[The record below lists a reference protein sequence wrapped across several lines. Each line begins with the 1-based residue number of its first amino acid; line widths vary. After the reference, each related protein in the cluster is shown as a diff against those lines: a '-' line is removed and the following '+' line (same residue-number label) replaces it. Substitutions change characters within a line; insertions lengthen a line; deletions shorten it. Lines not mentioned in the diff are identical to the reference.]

1 MRLAFVGLGKMGRSI
16 LKGALERGFLRPE
29 EVGVLGRTPERSRE
43 LAEPFGVRPLTRADL
58 GMAERVLIA
67 VQPRDFPALAPE
79 IAHHRLGYISIMAGI
94 STSVLA
100 RRLDNRR
107 VVRAMPNLAVAIG
120 ESSTALTALKEARE
134 AEDLAFA
141 RALFATVGDVY
152 EIPEHLFDAFT
163 GMSASAPAY
172 LAVVAEALADAGV
185 KMGMPRALAL
195 RLAADALA
203 ATGELLKGRHPA
215 QVKDEVASPG
225 GTTIHG
231 LHALGPGRCGRPFTR
246 RWRRPP
252 RGGTS
257 SASRSEATPCGLAPA
272 WGPRQKAW
280 VGILGGRRANKAG
293 KKGMG
298 VVARLL
304 GLGLLLGLAWA
315 QILPSEGGGL
325 YVYSDGTVQ
334 AARAVEGG
342 YRLAYRRDGK
352 VFREDRLRFGAE
364 GIYLEGSRSPRG
376 SSPSPRPCSSTRRGL
391 SRALFGRGTP
401 ASRSSGWPWRS
412 GWRGWRGLGCPRGAS
427 TPTACGWP
435 SPRSGAGP
443 T

>member
-79 IAHHRLGYISIMAGI
+79 IAHPRLGYTSLMAGAPTATLARRLDTRLGYISIMAGI

-107 VVRAMPNLAVAIG
+107 VVRAMPNLAVVIG

-231 LHALGPGRCGRPFTR
+231 LHAL
-246 RWRRPP
+246 
-252 RGGTS
+252 
-257 SASRSEATPCGLAPA
+257 E
-272 WGPRQKAW
+272 
-280 VGILGGRRANKAG
+280 
-293 KKGMG
+293 
-298 VVARLL
+298 
-304 GLGLLLGLAWA
+304 
-315 QILPSEGGGL
+315 
-325 YVYSDGTVQ
+325 
-334 AARAVEGG
+334 ARAVRAAFYE
-342 YRLAYRRDGK
+342 A
-352 VFREDRLRFGAE
+352 VEAA
-364 GIYLEGSRSPRG
+364 
-376 SSPSPRPCSSTRRGL
+376 TRRGHE
-391 SRALFGRGTP
+391 
-401 ASRSSGWPWRS
+401 
-412 GWRGWRGLGCPRGAS
+412 LGES
-427 TPTACGWP
+427 E
-435 SPRSGAGP
+435 
-443 T
+443 

>member
-1 MRLAFVGLGKMGRSI
+1 MKRR
-16 LKGALERGFLRPE
+16 EFLRRLG
-29 EVGVLGRTPERSRE
+29 VGSLAAMGFSRFALAQARPVKLAALLPLTGPFAFAGNAGREGFVDGVDYVNEVLGGIAGRKLELIVEDTGYDVAKGTAAFNRVLSRE
-43 LAEPFGVRPLTRADL
+43 RPDELLFVYGDSTGL
-58 GMAERVLIA
+58 SK
-67 VQPRDFPALAPE
+67 ALAPE

-231 LHALGPGRCGRPFTR
+231 LHAL
-246 RWRRPP
+246 
-252 RGGTS
+252 
-257 SASRSEATPCGLAPA
+257 E
-272 WGPRQKAW
+272 
-280 VGILGGRRANKAG
+280 
-293 KKGMG
+293 
-298 VVARLL
+298 
-304 GLGLLLGLAWA
+304 
-315 QILPSEGGGL
+315 
-325 YVYSDGTVQ
+325 
-334 AARAVEGG
+334 ARAVRAAFYE
-342 YRLAYRRDGK
+342 A
-352 VFREDRLRFGAE
+352 VEAATQ
-364 GIYLEGSRSPRG
+364 RG
-376 SSPSPRPCSSTRRGL
+376 HE
-391 SRALFGRGTP
+391 
-401 ASRSSGWPWRS
+401 
-412 GWRGWRGLGCPRGAS
+412 LGES
-427 TPTACGWP
+427 E
-435 SPRSGAGP
+435 
-443 T
+443 

>member
-107 VVRAMPNLAVAIG
+107 VVRAMPNLAVVIG
-120 ESSTALTALKEARE
+120 ESSTALTALKE
-134 AEDLAFA
+134 
-141 RALFATVGDVY
+141 ATVGDVY

-231 LHALGPGRCGRPFTR
+231 LHAL
-246 RWRRPP
+246 
-252 RGGTS
+252 
-257 SASRSEATPCGLAPA
+257 E
-272 WGPRQKAW
+272 
-280 VGILGGRRANKAG
+280 
-293 KKGMG
+293 
-298 VVARLL
+298 
-304 GLGLLLGLAWA
+304 
-315 QILPSEGGGL
+315 
-325 YVYSDGTVQ
+325 
-334 AARAVEGG
+334 ARAVRAAFYE
-342 YRLAYRRDGK
+342 A
-352 VFREDRLRFGAE
+352 VEAA
-364 GIYLEGSRSPRG
+364 
-376 SSPSPRPCSSTRRGL
+376 TRRGHE
-391 SRALFGRGTP
+391 
-401 ASRSSGWPWRS
+401 
-412 GWRGWRGLGCPRGAS
+412 LGES
-427 TPTACGWP
+427 E
-435 SPRSGAGP
+435 
-443 T
+443 

>member
-107 VVRAMPNLAVAIG
+107 VVRAMPNLAVVIG

-231 LHALGPGRCGRPFTR
+231 LHAL
-246 RWRRPP
+246 
-252 RGGTS
+252 
-257 SASRSEATPCGLAPA
+257 E
-272 WGPRQKAW
+272 
-280 VGILGGRRANKAG
+280 
-293 KKGMG
+293 
-298 VVARLL
+298 
-304 GLGLLLGLAWA
+304 
-315 QILPSEGGGL
+315 
-325 YVYSDGTVQ
+325 
-334 AARAVEGG
+334 ARAVRAAFHE
-342 YRLAYRRDGK
+342 A
-352 VFREDRLRFGAE
+352 AE
-364 GIYLEGSRSPRG
+364 AA
-376 SSPSPRPCSSTRRGL
+376 TRRGHE
-391 SRALFGRGTP
+391 
-401 ASRSSGWPWRS
+401 
-412 GWRGWRGLGCPRGAS
+412 LGEPD
-427 TPTACGWP
+427 
-435 SPRSGAGP
+435 
-443 T
+443 

>member
-1 MRLAFVGLGKMGRSI
+1 MLEDRTRLKPA
-16 LKGALERGFLRPE
+16 
-29 EVGVLGRTPERSRE
+29 VL
-43 LAEPFGVRPLTRADL
+43 AA
-58 GMAERVLIA
+58 
-67 VQPRDFPALAPE
+67 
-79 IAHHRLGYISIMAGI
+79 LGYIAIMAGI

-231 LHALGPGRCGRPFTR
+231 LHAL
-246 RWRRPP
+246 
-252 RGGTS
+252 
-257 SASRSEATPCGLAPA
+257 E
-272 WGPRQKAW
+272 
-280 VGILGGRRANKAG
+280 
-293 KKGMG
+293 
-298 VVARLL
+298 
-304 GLGLLLGLAWA
+304 
-315 QILPSEGGGL
+315 
-325 YVYSDGTVQ
+325 
-334 AARAVEGG
+334 ARAVRAAFYE
-342 YRLAYRRDGK
+342 A
-352 VFREDRLRFGAE
+352 VEAATQ
-364 GIYLEGSRSPRG
+364 RG
-376 SSPSPRPCSSTRRGL
+376 HE
-391 SRALFGRGTP
+391 
-401 ASRSSGWPWRS
+401 
-412 GWRGWRGLGCPRGAS
+412 LGES
-427 TPTACGWP
+427 E
-435 SPRSGAGP
+435 
-443 T
+443 